1 MTIKHL
7 VLSSIFLVASI
18 SAAAAQ
24 DACVGDPAAA
34 VSSFQKL
41 AVETKPIFRTTSFL
55 PAGAS
60 VYLVVPSNFAKGSD
74 DKLAYRALI
83 RAGRPNEPLQD
94 NNPPLDAMVSAE
106 QIAATDSLVTDNVV
120 DRTSTVLNV
129 RIPDRLSSWW
139 QEATVYVFG
148 CKDGTAAFKAS
159 ITMPVS
165 PHGFSN
171 IIVWSLAILIYGL
184 VCWAVANASR
194 AERPP
199 RPDEKPI
206 PWWRYLDPVFL
217 SAGPYGKGS
226 LSKLQILFFSFI
238 VIALLAYVLLRVGR
252 LSDVS
257 YTVLALIGIAGVG
270 SAAANATD
278 IARRRIDF
286 DNWAWFVKLGWL
298 TEHGLACD
306 QTARWRD
313 IVTSDGE
320 FDVYRFQIVVFSLVV
335 GGALLG
341 AGFSD
346 LSTSAI
352 PLNLLG
358 ILGLSQIVYVGGKLA
373 TPPSFDELNKAAT
386 DLRKKDGKGDPAFA
400 KELEE
405 LKIMFVA
412 TTGLTIDEDDE
423 KDQAR
428 GPAAAAGAAAA
439 AAGAAAVA
447 AGATAAAD
455 AAAAEAAAAAA
466 GPIAKAA

>member
-1 MTIKHL
+1 
-7 VLSSIFLVASI
+7 
-18 SAAAAQ
+18 
-24 DACVGDPAAA
+24 
-34 VSSFQKL
+34 
-41 AVETKPIFRTTSFL
+41 
-55 PAGAS
+55 
-60 VYLVVPSNFAKGSD
+60 
-74 DKLAYRALI
+74 
-83 RAGRPNEPLQD
+83 
-94 NNPPLDAMVSAE
+94 
-106 QIAATDSLVTDNVV
+106 
-120 DRTSTVLNV
+120 
-129 RIPDRLSSWW
+129 
-139 QEATVYVFG
+139 
-148 CKDGTAAFKAS
+148 
-159 ITMPVS
+159 MPVS

-171 IIVWSLAILIYGL
+171 LIVWSLAILIYGL

-217 SAGPYGKGS
+217 SAGPDGKGS

-270 SAAANATD
+270 SAAAKATD

-298 TEHGLACD
+298 TEH
-306 QTARWRD
+306 
-313 IVTSDGE
+313 
-320 FDVYRFQIVVFSLVV
+320 RFQNVVFSLVV
-335 GGALLG
+335 VGALLG

-346 LSTSAI
+346 LSTFAI

-428 GPAAAAGAAAA
+428 GPAAAVGAAAA

>member
-1 MTIKHL
+1 
-7 VLSSIFLVASI
+7 
-18 SAAAAQ
+18 
-24 DACVGDPAAA
+24 
-34 VSSFQKL
+34 
-41 AVETKPIFRTTSFL
+41 
-55 PAGAS
+55 
-60 VYLVVPSNFAKGSD
+60 
-74 DKLAYRALI
+74 
-83 RAGRPNEPLQD
+83 
-94 NNPPLDAMVSAE
+94 
-106 QIAATDSLVTDNVV
+106 
-120 DRTSTVLNV
+120 
-129 RIPDRLSSWW
+129 
-139 QEATVYVFG
+139 
-148 CKDGTAAFKAS
+148 
-159 ITMPVS
+159 MPVS

-171 IIVWSLAILIYGL
+171 LIVWSLAILIYGL

-217 SAGPYGKGS
+217 SAGPDGKGS

-335 GGALLG
+335 VGALLG

-428 GPAAAAGAAAA
+428 GPAAAVGAAAA